1 MTTFPAGEQTHQAV
15 LPQQPALESVRADT
29 PGSRDETAHG
39 HPATGRGTGREHGRG
54 ETDGRGIRARRRHAK
69 SAAPAAKAAETGSGD
84 APTQSQTYTG
94 GVGAG
99 RVFVLSKD
107 GQPLM
112 PCHPARARE
121 LLGNGR
127 AVIARQMPFTIR
139 LKDRTRADSE
149 VDGVQL
155 RIDPGSKGTGLALTD
170 DKKETGG
177 QGTVVTVRRGLVAV
191 ELQHRGDQIRNCMK
205 QRAGYRHRRRSANCR
220 YRAPRPNNRTRPE
233 GWLPP
238 SLRHRVDTTLS
249 IANRLCR
256 YAPVTEVH
264 MEHGSFDTHAMSAGR
279 PLYGA
284 EYTQG
289 PLAGTTARAY
299 LHAKWNSACAYCGAT
314 GVPLNIEHLRPRSRG
329 GSNRISN
336 LVLSCIPCNKAKG
349 SKSVESF
356 LANRPDL
363 LARILEQ
370 AQAPLRDT
378 AAMNAIQWQLM
389 EALETLGKPVHTWP
403 GHLTKANRDA
413 MGLDKTHTLD
423 ALSVGHLDRESGD
436 VIAQFPDQVLIVKA
450 TGRGSYARTT
460 PDRYGFPRLRRA
472 RKKQHFGYVTGDLV
486 HAVMPFGKWAGTW
499 TGRISVRARG
509 QHSLTTPAGRFNV
522 SHWNLRLLQRGDGY
536 GYAVRPEA
544 APQYLQKSLERH
556 EPAA

>member
-15 LPQQPALESVRADT
+15 LPQQPALESVGADT

-39 HPATGRGTGREHGRG
+39 HPATARGTGRKHGRG
-54 ETDGRGIRARRRHAK
+54 ETGGHSTRARRRHAK
-69 SAAPAAKAAETGSGD
+69 NVATAADAAENGSGD
-84 APTQSQTYTG
+84 APTHDQSYTG
-94 GVGAG
+94 GVGAS

-121 LLGNGR
+121 LLSKGR
-127 AVIARQMPFTIR
+127 AVVARQVPFTIR
-139 LKDRTRADSE
+139 LKDRTLADSE

-155 RIDPGSKGTGLALTD
+155 RIDPGSKGTGLHLTD
-170 DKKETGG
+170 EKKETNG
-177 QGTVVTVRRGLVAV
+177 QGATVTVRRGLISV
-191 ELQHRGDQIRNCMK
+191 ELQHRGDQIRMCMQ

-220 YRAPRPNNRTRPE
+220 YRAPRYNNRPHPT

-249 IANRLCR
+249 QATRMCR
-256 YAPVTEVH
+256 YAPVTEIH
-264 MEHGSFDTHAMSAGR
+264 MENVSFDTHAMSAGR

-289 PLAGTTARAY
+289 PLAGTTVRAY
-299 LHAKWNSACAYCGAT
+299 LNAKWNSACAYCDAT
-314 GVPLNIEHLRPRSRG
+314 EVPLNIEHLRPRSRG

-336 LVLSCIPCNKAKG
+336 LVLACVPCNKAKG
-349 SKSVESF
+349 SRSVESF
-356 LANRPDL
+356 LAHRPDR
-363 LARILEQ
+363 LAQILEQ
-370 AQAPLRDT
+370 TQASLRDA
-378 AAMNAIQWQLM
+378 AAMNSTQRRLT
-389 EALETLGKPVHTWP
+389 EELESLGRPVHTWP
-403 GHLTKANRDA
+403 GELTKSNRDA
-413 MGLDKTHTLD
+413 MRLDKTHTLD
-423 ALSVGHLDRESGD
+423 ALSVGRLDHESGD
-436 VIAQFPDQVLIVKA
+436 AIVRFPSRVLVAKA

-472 RKKQHFGYVTGDLV
+472 RAKRHFGYVTGDLV
-486 HAVMPFGKWAGTW
+486 RATMPSGKWAGTW

-509 QHSLTTPAGRFNV
+509 QHSLSTRAGRINV

-536 GYAVRPEA
+536 GYTDRPEA
-544 APQYLQKSLERH
+544 LPPISPKM
-556 EPAA
+556 P